1 MTSKI
6 LYSLLALSL
15 LLAACTPVQP
25 VTPNPQEV
33 QQQVATL
40 VALTMAAQNAAE
52 TAQAPA
58 SASQEAAPTPQP
70 TEAPTSTPLP
80 VPTSTPLP
88 TATPFVV
95 VPPTSTSSGGGG
107 GSVPTAKPQQYACAV
122 VAQKPEDGA
131 KFKPGD
137 SFDVEWVIKNTGT
150 KTWEAGY
157 TFAYFKG
164 EAMSTTPAST
174 LGVPVKPGETI
185 TKRIEV
191 TAPNVSGRDAVI
203 FVMWWAIT
211 GEGAKFCTP
220 YIAISVQRPG

>member
-6 LYSLLALSL
+6 LYPLLALSL
-15 LLAACTPVQP
+15 LLAACTPAQP

-33 QQQVATL
+33 QQQAATI
-40 VALTMAAQNAAE
+40 VALTMAAQSVAE

-58 SASQEAAPTPQP
+58 AASQEAALTPQP
-70 TEAPTSTPLP
+70 TPTSTPLP
-80 VPTSTPLP
+80 IPTFTPFP

-95 VPPTSTSSGGGG
+95 VPPTSISGGGG
-107 GSVPTAKPQQYACAV
+107 GAVPTAKPQQYACAV
-122 VAQKPEDGA
+122 VAQRPEDGT

-164 EAMSTTPAST
+164 EAMSTTAAST

-191 TAPNVSGRDAVI
+191 TAPNVSGRDPVI

-220 YIAISVQRPG
+220 FIAISVQRPG

>member
-1 MTSKI
+1 MRSRI
-6 LYSLLALSL
+6 FYPLLALAL
-15 LLAACTPVQP
+15 LLAACAPAQP
-25 VTPNPQEV
+25 VTPDPQQV
-33 QQQVATL
+33 QQQAATM
-40 VALTMAAQNAAE
+40 VALTMAAQSAAE

-58 SASQEAAPTPQP
+58 LTEMQATPTSQA

-80 VPTSTPLP
+80 LPTFTAVPTF
-88 TATPFVV
+88 TPFVV
-95 VPPTSTSSGGGG
+95 VPPTSSTGGG
-107 GSVPTAKPQQYACAV
+107 VAPTAKPQQYACAV
-122 VAQKPEDGA
+122 ISQKPEDGT

-164 EAMSTTPAST
+164 EAMSTTPSST

-191 TAPNVSGRDAVI
+191 TAPNVSGRNAEI